1 MQPFYLF
8 FSKFNFRAN
17 IHCKHLSTTRV
28 CGSRFSGKPRN
39 SGKVLLQKVS
49 AKGCPE
55 GTKVPR
61 TGDEERAHCS
71 ARLRLMDLYC
81 RHFFKRFRNTFETR
95 RASHFSKI
103 PARVWAPQKIAIDSP
118 HTNDF
123 ELNHD
128 PLAQVS
134 HTRNL
139 HT

>member
-1 MQPFYLF
+1 M
-8 FSKFNFRAN
+8 
-17 IHCKHLSTTRV
+17 
-28 CGSRFSGKPRN
+28 
-39 SGKVLLQKVS
+39 LLQKVS

-61 TGDEERAHCS
+61 TGDEERARDS

-103 PARVWAPQKIAIDSP
+103 PVRMGPTENRNRFAAYC
-118 HTNDF
+118 TNGF

-134 HTRNL
+134 YTRNP
-139 HT
+139 HIFMR